1 MKSGLKQQIFDRDD
15 WRCIRCLGAANDVHH
30 RKLKGI
36 GGSKL
41 LDTPANLI
49 SVCRYCHTWIHAH
62 PSDAY
67 NSGYMVHS
75 WDNPETMFIVTK
87 LGVLTLREDG
97 TANLQGS
104 CEENF

>member
-1 MKSGLKQQIFDRDD
+1 MKPGLKQQIFDRDD
-15 WRCIRCLGAANDVHH
+15 WRCVRCLGAANDVHH

-49 SVCRYCHTWIHAH
+49 TYAGIVIHGFTLIL
-62 PSDAY
+62 PTPKL
-67 NSGYMVHS
+67 GFMVHS
-75 WDNPETMFIVTK
+75 WDNPENMFIVTK

-104 CEENF
+104 CEEYF